1 MPDRITIEDLE
12 VRFHVGVPDE
22 ERTEPQRL
30 LITIELAHDLG
41 ASGTTD
47 SLAET
52 IDYFAVCQA
61 VKALGQTRSWKLIEA
76 LADDICMLVLDQ
88 FSPSVV
94 RVVVKKFILPDTRW
108 VSVEMIRPAKNRQ
121 DSDRCTQA
129 TLFTSHPLNAGP
141 PYTHSRR
148 DSSNHTRNATFRAP
162 FKSNVY

>member
-1 MPDRITIEDLE
+1 MPDHITIEDLE

-94 RVVVKKFILPDTRW
+94 RVVVKKFILLDTRW
-108 VSVEMIRPAKNRQ
+108 VSVEMTRPMN
-121 DSDRCTQA
+121 
-129 TLFTSHPLNAGP
+129 P
-141 PYTHSRR
+141 
-148 DSSNHTRNATFRAP
+148 
-162 FKSNVY
+162 

>member
-1 MPDRITIEDLE
+1 MPDRNTIEYLE

-61 VKALGQTRSWKLIEA
+61 VKALGQARHWKLLEA
-76 LADDICMLVLDQ
+76 LAHDICDLVLEEFKPDI
-88 FSPSVV
+88 V
-94 RVVVKKFILPDTRW
+94 RVRIKKFILPDTRW
-108 VSVEMIRPAKNRQ
+108 VSIEMSRP
-121 DSDRCTQA
+121 
-129 TLFTSHPLNAGP
+129 
-141 PYTHSRR
+141 
-148 DSSNHTRNATFRAP
+148 
-162 FKSNVY
+162 